1 VAAEPSSAFR
11 LVVAVLIAA
20 VSVLGAGVAWSA
32 SAASSRSSDLNQQA
46 QQEFLLRHQI
56 LTSAQAAV
64 GEELRKVGA
73 YQEQIS
79 AERIL
84 RQQANRFRVTQP
96 DVAAILDEQ
105 AQGQAALARTT
116 GASFFAA
123 FPTVGPDGTVSY
135 DRQQAVNN
143 LLSQYVVYQQLH
155 PNETQAEANKQDSRY
170 RKTIAIGIVF
180 VAGLFFLT
188 IAELGTKRIGYPAAA
203 AGTLALVA
211 GCVLW
216 PLVGTGAL

>member
-1 VAAEPSSAFR
+1 MSTEPSPTFR

-20 VSVLGAGVAWSA
+20 VSLLGAGVAWSA
-32 SAASSRSSDLNQQA
+32 SVSSNHSSDLNQQA

-73 YQEQIS
+73 FQEQIT

-84 RQQANRFRVTQP
+84 RQQADRFRQTQP

-116 GASFFAA
+116 AASFFAA

-135 DRQQAVNN
+135 DRRQAVNN
-143 LLSQYVVYQQLH
+143 LLAQYV
-155 PNETQAEANKQDSRY
+155 
-170 RKTIAIGIVF
+170 
-180 VAGLFFLT
+180 LT
-188 IAELGTKRIGYPAAA
+188 IAELGARRVGYPAAI
-203 AGTLALVA
+203 AGVLALVA

-216 PLVGTGAL
+216 PLIGTGAL